1 SNTGTSLVAMVMP
14 GATTGAVSVTTA
26 GGTANGTGNF
36 TVTASQ
42 APNTQQG
49 SKLVGTGAVGA
60 PPTHGWSVSLSADG
74 NTAIVG
80 GFADNSG

>member
-1 SNTGTSLVAMVMP
+1 

-36 TVTASQ
+36 NVTASQ

-49 SKLVGTGAVGA
+49 SKLVGTGNTG
-60 PPTHGWSVSLSADG
+60 GSSQGFSISLSADG

-80 GFADNSG
+80 GNGDNGYAGAAWVYT

>member
-1 SNTGTSLVAMVMP
+1 SLVAMVMP

-42 APNTQQG
+42 ASNTQQG
-49 SKLVGTGAVGA
+49 SKLVGTGAVGNA
-60 PPTHGWSVSLSADG
+60 NQVRSVSLSADG

-80 GFADNSG
+80 GYGDNGGAGAAW

>member
-1 SNTGTSLVAMVMP
+1 SLVAMVMP

-36 TVTASQ
+36 NVTASQ
-42 APNTQQG
+42 APNSQQG
-49 SKLVGTGAVGA
+49 NKLVGTGAVGTA
-60 PPTHGWSVSLSADG
+60 YQGASVSLSADG

-80 GFADNSG
+80 GYLD